1 VIAATYHPILNLL
14 LTLRLSSILAT
25 NTLTLVFL
33 LGVNFTQIASLTGY
47 FLLGVGCSAWLFSAT
62 ARVYGKRHTYVIGSL
77 LLVGGSIWGA
87 AGTFD
92 LTYSSYSL
100 AKDYNSLLGAR
111 ILQGF
116 GTGPFEM
123 LVPSSIGDM

>member
-1 VIAATYHPILNLL
+1 M
-14 LTLRLSSILAT
+14 LRLSSILAT

-87 AGTFD
+87 AGIYFD
-92 LTYSSYSL
+92 IFPLTL
-100 AKDYNSLLGAR
+100 
-111 ILQGF
+111 
-116 GTGPFEM
+116 
-123 LVPSSIGDM
+123 